1 MTTAKISLHCILNN
15 QAVINTVTNLNG
27 GNKAISITCCDFSF
41 LYTNIFHGK
50 LMRIPNET
58 IDFCFKSRDGEFI
71 VLDRYRAQWR
81 SRQKIGSFM
90 RSSLKKAVKYSLNNR
105 YFKLRKCLRQMD
117 QERVKKVKKNER
129 WERRFANVFRFI
141 DDLTDLNDGQ
151 KYRKTHF

>member
-1 MTTAKISLHCILNN
+1 
-15 QAVINTVTNLNG
+15 
-27 GNKAISITCCDFSF
+27 
-41 LYTNIFHGK
+41 
-50 LMRIPNET
+50 
-58 IDFCFKSRDGEFI
+58 
-71 VLDRYRAQWR
+71 
-81 SRQKIGSFM
+81 M

-105 YFKLRKCLRQMD
+105 YFKLRKCFRQMD